1 MCTIDGGAV
10 DDGKDAATAAL
21 DAFIELAPEEQAR
34 RLEEETKE
42 QETAR
47 LEGQA
52 RQKLHER
59 STLLQKQHALAIS
72 ASVAVVDA
80 VAPPVPIAHSTKT
93 LAVRFGEYLESA
105 NKTAYGI
112 VDQQQMR
119 SVLIFVSF
127 CLAWLRWLIDIGTY

>member
-59 STLLQKQHALAIS
+59 SALLQKQHALAIS
-72 ASVAVVDA
+72 ASAAVVDA
-80 VAPPVPIAHSTKT
+80 VAPPVPIALNQDSRCV
-93 LAVRFGEYLESA
+93 LRRIFGEREQ
-105 NKTAYGI
+105 NGV

-119 SVLIFVSF
+119 LVS
-127 CLAWLRWLIDIGTY
+127 